1 MNGLDDFVVAGGD
14 LNELERTARPYQA
27 CDFTPNVAT
36 EDRRV
41 REVVD
46 RVKQCMKIDPSFR
59 KGKAGKTDHSHMRAI
74 LEIALERGRWNGE
87 VVELIAPTRRCRGG
101 QR

>member
-14 LNELERTARPYQA
+14 LDELERAARPYQA
-27 CDFTPNVAT
+27 CDFTPYVAT
-36 EDRRV
+36 ENRRV

-74 LEIALERGRWNGE
+74 LEMTLERGRWNGE
-87 VVELIAPTRRCRGG
+87 AVELIAPTERCRGG